1 MNFLGA
7 DVAWFSP
14 TALTIPDVLKANA
27 EYIGNKT
34 AIICDDRAISW
45 SEFGRGT
52 ARVGNALLDSG
63 LHKGD
68 RVVVLMNNSENMA
81 EAMMGIIRAGMVA
94 VPLNVSITDAA
105 VAGMIVN
112 AGARAVIASGEH
124 VRRVDGIR
132 EELPQDTATR
142 LISTDEV
149 SDGWQSYESLKLG
162 ASPESPKVEIGPEDE
177 CNIIYSSG
185 TTGLPKGIVHNHA
198 CREAWGSDMAVA
210 LRYHSGA
217 RTLLTLGLFSNI
229 TWVCMLATF
238 FAGGTIIISRRFDP
252 ASCLEAIERHRVTHT
267 GMVPLQYQ
275 KLYECPDRE
284 NHDLSSLDAS
294 MCCGSALPLWLKT
307 KLAAEWPGS
316 FIELYGLTEG
326 LVTILS
332 PEDLLR
338 KPESVGLPCPG
349 QKLGILSE
357 DGRLVGPGE
366 SGEIVGECRFIMSG
380 YHENPAA
387 NEEATWIHP
396 SGARW
401 LRTGDI
407 GRIDEDGFLY
417 LVDRKKDMIVSGG
430 QNIYPADI
438 ETVMFEHPDIADVAV
453 IGAVSGKWGETPVAI
468 VVARNEIDVDEIV
481 SWTNSRVGKQQ
492 RIADAIVVSELPRN
506 PNGKV
511 LKRELRDTFAHLN
524 YHG

>member
-1 MNFLGA
+1 M
-7 DVAWFSP
+7 AWFSP
-14 TALTIPDVLKANA
+14 SALTIPDVLTANA

-34 AIICDDRAISW
+34 AVICDDQEVSW
-45 SEFGRGT
+45 SEFGHGT

-63 LHKGD
+63 LSKGD
-68 RVVVLMNNSENMA
+68 RVVVLMKNSAEMA
-81 EAMMGIIRAGMVA
+81 EAMMGIIRGGMVA

-105 VAGMIVN
+105 VAGMILN
-112 AGARAVIASGEH
+112 SGARAVIASGEH
-124 VRRVDGIR
+124 VHRIDGIR
-132 EELPQDTATR
+132 EKLPADTKNR
-142 LISTDEV
+142 LISADTV
-149 SDGWQSYESLKLG
+149 PDGWLSYASLKQN
-162 ASPESPKVEIGPEDE
+162 ASAETPDVAIAPQDE

-185 TTGLPKGIVHNHA
+185 TTGLPKGIVHDHA

-252 ASCLEAIERHRVTHT
+252 IDCLETIERHRVTHT

-275 KLYECPDRE
+275 KLYECPDRTTF
-284 NHDLSSLDAS
+284 NLDSLEAS

-307 KLAAEWPGS
+307 ALAEEWPGD

-332 PEDLLR
+332 PEDLLH

-349 QKLGILSE
+349 QKLGILS
-357 DGRLVGPGE
+357 DSNQLLGPGE
-366 SGEIVGECRFIMSG
+366 SGEIVGECRFLMSG
-380 YHENPAA
+380 YHDNPDA
-387 NEEATWIHP
+387 NEEATWVHP
-396 SGARW
+396 NGARW

-407 GRIDEDGFLY
+407 GRTDADGFLY

-453 IGAVSGKWGETPVAI
+453 VGLASEKWGETPVAV
-468 VVARNEIDVDEIV
+468 VVARNELAVEEVIA
-481 SWTNSRVGKQQ
+481 WTNSRVGKQQ
-492 RIADAIVVSELPRN
+492 RIADIIGVDELPRN

-511 LKRELRDTFAHLN
+511 LKRELRDQYTHLK